1 MVGIEV
7 KDGVIEDID
16 GVQFGAGVEAQM
28 ALVSQLFELV
38 LVVFNSFVG
47 FRQGEAIVGA
57 AESQ

>member
-1 MVGIEV
+1 M